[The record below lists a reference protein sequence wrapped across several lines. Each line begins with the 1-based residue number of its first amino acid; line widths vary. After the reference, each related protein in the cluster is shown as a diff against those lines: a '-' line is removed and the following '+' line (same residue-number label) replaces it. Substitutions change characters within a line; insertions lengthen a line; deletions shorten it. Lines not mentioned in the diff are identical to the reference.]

1 MGLPGLGCVPAE
13 HSSQAADR
21 GRRGGL
27 AVESRALV
35 LRLLLTCALA
45 PTMQNFLALVPLA
58 LLLGEVTEDLA
69 LRFGDVIGGLLVRV
83 AAICG
88 PACGGPAFRC

>member
-1 MGLPGLGCVPAE
+1 
-13 HSSQAADR
+13 
-21 GRRGGL
+21 
-27 AVESRALV
+27 
-35 LRLLLTCALA
+35 
-45 PTMQNFLALVPLA
+45 MQNFLALVPLA

-88 PACGGPAFRC
+88 PTADLSRACFLMSTSRRRRRRPSSRLTADLSP